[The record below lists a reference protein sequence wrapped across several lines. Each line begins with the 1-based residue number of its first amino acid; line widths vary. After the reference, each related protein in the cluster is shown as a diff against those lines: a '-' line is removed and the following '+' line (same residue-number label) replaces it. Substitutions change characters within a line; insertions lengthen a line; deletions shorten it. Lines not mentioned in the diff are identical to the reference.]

1 MGVEIAISVAREE
14 TRVAVMDGGVVT
26 DLFGDR
32 AKQKDFVGNVY
43 KGKVAKVLPGMQ
55 AAFVDIGLDKAAFLH
70 VSDLSL
76 DSEPGDTLV
85 DADEDDDKDADMLR
99 PRRQS
104 SKPIEQLLSEG
115 QELMVQ
121 ISKGPIGTKGP
132 RVTTYVS
139 FPGRYLVFMPNVE
152 HIGVS
157 RRIARDEERARLKD
171 IMKRVRH
178 PGCGYIVRTVSEG
191 VKEDELRSDVEFLHV
206 LWQDILAKRAQLAA
220 PALLHADLSLS
231 FRVVRDLFGKKVE
244 RLWIDSRQEY
254 EAVRDFVQRF
264 SPEQTSRIHYYD
276 KQESLFDH
284 LGVEQEL
291 ARALGRKVWLKSGGS
306 LVIDHT
312 EAMTVIDVN
321 TGRFVGKRDQEETIL
336 RNNLEAA
343 KEVAYQIRLRG
354 IGGIIIVDFI
364 DMEREKNRDKVYHAL
379 VDAMASDKA
388 RTRISRISDLGL
400 IEISRERVREDLL
413 RSLSEPC
420 HYCEGRGYTKSPT
433 TVAYEIFREIRRI
446 GKGAEQQRIVIGAH
460 PTVAGLLQDE
470 ERQGLET
477 LERDCAAK
485 LIVMPDERLHLEQ
498 YDLAVV

>member
-1 MGVEIAISVAREE
+1 MGVEIAISVAQEE
-14 TRVAVMDGGVVT
+14 TRVAVIDSGVVT

-85 DADEDDDKDADMLR
+85 DADEDEDKDADMLR

-206 LWQDILAKRAQLAA
+206 LWQDILTKRAELAA

-264 SPEQTSRIHYYD
+264 SPEQTSRIHFYD
-276 KQESLFDH
+276 KEESLFDH

-291 ARALGRKVWLKSGGS
+291 ARALSRKVWLKSGGYI
-306 LVIDHT
+306 VVDHT

-364 DMEREKNRDKVYHAL
+364 DMEREKNRERVYHAL

-400 IEISRERVREDLL
+400 VEISRERVREDLL

-470 ERQGLET
+470 ERQGLEA
-477 LERDCAAK
+477 LERNCSAK
-485 LIVMPDERLHLEQ
+485 VIVMPDERLHLEQ
-498 YDLAVV
+498 YDLTVV

>member
-1 MGVEIAISVAREE
+1 MGVEIAISVAQEE
-14 TRVAVMDGGVVT
+14 TRVAVIDGGVVT

-85 DADEDDDKDADMLR
+85 DADGDDDKDADMLR

-206 LWQDILAKRAQLAA
+206 LWQDILTKRAELAA

-264 SPEQTSRIHYYD
+264 SPEQTSRIHFYD
-276 KQESLFDH
+276 KEESLFDH

-291 ARALGRKVWLKSGGS
+291 ARALGRKVWLKSGGYI
-306 LVIDHT
+306 VVDHT

-364 DMEREKNRDKVYHAL
+364 DMEREKNRERVYHAL

-400 IEISRERVREDLL
+400 VEISRERVREDLL

-477 LERDCAAK
+477 LERNCSAK
-485 LIVMPDERLHLEQ
+485 VIVMPDERLHLEQ
-498 YDLAVV
+498 YDLTVV

>member
-1 MGVEIAISVAREE
+1 MGIEIAITVAREE
-14 TRVAVMDGGVVT
+14 TRVAVLDGGVVT

-32 AKQKDFVGNVY
+32 AKHKDFVGNIY

-55 AAFVDIGLDKAAFLH
+55 AAFVDIGLEKAAFMH

-76 DSEPGDTLV
+76 DAEPGDTLV
-85 DADEDDDKDADMLR
+85 DSDDDDKDSDDLR
-99 PRRQS
+99 PRRES
-104 SKPIEQLLSEG
+104 TKPIEQLLSEG

-139 FPGRYLVFMPNVE
+139 LPGRYLVFMPSVE

-157 RRIARDEERARLKD
+157 RRIAKDEERARLKD
-171 IMKRVRH
+171 IMRRVRH

-191 VKEDELRSDVEFLHV
+191 VKEDELRSDVDFLHV
-206 LWQDILAKRAQLAA
+206 LWQDIRTKRDQQPA
-220 PALLHADLSLS
+220 PALLHTDLSLS
-231 FRVVRDLFGKKVE
+231 FRVVRDLFGKKVD
-244 RLWIDSRQEY
+244 RLWIDSREEY
-254 EAVRDFVQRF
+254 QAVRDFVQRF
-264 SPEQTSRIHYYD
+264 SPEQTARIHFYD
-276 KQESLFDH
+276 KDESLFDH
-284 LGVEQEL
+284 LGVEQEM
-291 ARALGRKVWLKSGGS
+291 ARALSRKVWLKSGGH

-343 KEVAYQIRLRG
+343 KEVAYQMKLRG

-379 VDAMASDKA
+379 LDAMSTDKA
-388 RTRISRISDLGL
+388 RTRVSRISDLGL

-420 HYCEGRGYTKSPT
+420 RYCEGRGYTKSPT
-433 TVAYEIFREIRRI
+433 TVAYEIFREIRKI
-446 GKGAEQQRIVIGAH
+446 GSSNDQQRIVVGAH
-460 PTVAGLLQDE
+460 PSVASLLQDE
-470 ERQGLET
+470 ERQGVEALEQ
-477 LERDCAAK
+477 ECSAK
-485 LIVMPDERLHLEQ
+485 VIVMPDEQLHLEQ
-498 YDLAVV
+498 YDLAAL

>member
-1 MGVEIAISVAREE
+1 VL
-14 TRVAVMDGGVVT
+14 DNGVVT

-32 AKQKDFVGNVY
+32 AKHKDFVGNIY

-55 AAFVDIGLDKAAFLH
+55 AAFVDIGLEKAAFVH

-76 DSEPGDTLV
+76 DAEPGDMLV
-85 DADEDDDKDADMLR
+85 DAEEDDKDSDMLR
-99 PRRQS
+99 PKRQS
-104 SKPIEQLLSEG
+104 AKPIEQLLTEG

-139 FPGRYLVFMPNVE
+139 LPGRYLVFMPNVE

-171 IMKRVRH
+171 IMRRVRR

-191 VKEDELRSDVEFLHV
+191 VKEDELKSDVDFLHV
-206 LWQDILAKRAQLAA
+206 LWQDILTNREKYGA
-220 PALLHADLSLS
+220 PALLHTDLSLS
-231 FRVVRDLFGKKVE
+231 FRVVRDLFGRKVD
-244 RLWIDSRQEY
+244 RLWIDSREEY

-264 SPEQTSRIHYYD
+264 SPEQTSRIHFYD
-276 KQESLFDH
+276 KDERLFDH
-284 LGVEQEL
+284 LGVEQEIV
-291 ARALGRKVWLKSGGS
+291 RAMSRKVWLKSGGH

-343 KEVAYQIRLRG
+343 KEVAYQIKLRG

-388 RTRISRISDLGL
+388 RTRVSRISDLGL

-433 TVAYEIFREIRRI
+433 TVVYEIFRDIRRI
-446 GKGAEQQRIVIGAH
+446 GQTADHQRIVIGAH
-460 PTVAGLLQDE
+460 PTVADLLQDE
-470 ERQGLET
+470 ERSGVEN
-477 LERDCAAK
+477 LERECSSK
-485 LIVMPDERLHLEQ
+485 ILITPDDKLHLEQ
-498 YDLAVV
+498 YDLVLL